1 VMNDKFPLIKTV
13 YLFLLKKCVFV
24 FNKKIAQQASDLM
37 MNLKFTFLDLRRKFI
52 HEPKKLH
59 EKDEASRT
67 KYER

>member
-1 VMNDKFPLIKTV
+1 MCI
-13 YLFLLKKCVFV
+13 C